1 MFFIKELKDNL
12 KMETS
17 KEETWH
23 KSRKARTAWTYD
35 AVRKT
40 LQTKEFGMTLAE
52 EWTIHSRGMNNI
64 R

>member
-1 MFFIKELKDNL
+1 
-12 KMETS
+12 METS

-64 R
+64 C